1 MLKRHAEPRVS
12 IRRVPYNKHATGPGA
27 SSRRLD
33 LTRVESPL
41 NWPAGLLVGGAGNS
55 ADGTPLA
62 SAGPVQT
69 QKMLTKQVT
78 KVTATQVDLDIQQ
91 LNPSSPAY
99 MAHSDAGGH

>member
-12 IRRVPYNKHATGPGA
+12 IRRVPYNTGKHATGPGS

-41 NWPAGLLVGGAGNS
+41 NWPAGLLAGGAGNS

-62 SAGPVQT
+62 SADPEDAHQAG
-69 QKMLTKQVT
+69 
-78 KVTATQVDLDIQQ
+78 DEGDGN
-91 LNPSSPAY
+91 LNS
-99 MAHSDAGGH
+99 G